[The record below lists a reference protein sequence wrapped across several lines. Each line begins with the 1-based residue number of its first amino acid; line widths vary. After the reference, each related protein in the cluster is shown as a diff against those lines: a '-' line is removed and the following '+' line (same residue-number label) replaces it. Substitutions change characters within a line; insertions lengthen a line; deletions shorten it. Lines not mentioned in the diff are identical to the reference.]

1 MATAR
6 AWPAWFAMAALAALI
21 AAPHPAGA
29 ASRRAE
35 RAVEA
40 VAPRDAG
47 APIMAIVSLK
57 SQQITIYDADGW
69 ILRAPVSSGQK
80 GRETPAGVFS
90 VIQKEAEHHSNLY
103 DDASMPHMQRITWS
117 GIALHGGPLPGY
129 PASHGCVR
137 MPYGFAERL
146 FEKTRLGMR
155 VIIAPGDAAPVEIAH
170 PALFSPNPDAGAH
183 AAALAAEA
191 AEAARKADEARIA
204 AVTAAREAARATVP
218 VRRLENLKAR
228 AEAQLAAAEAALGAA
243 LSDEAK
249 ARAEDAKAKAAA
261 KVAELQAQWDA
272 AKAELQPKLDAVAP
286 AREAAAAA
294 ESARAAA
301 TKAAR
306 EAARELEPVSVFISR
321 KTQRLYVR
329 RGFEPILESPVTIL
343 DADRPIGTHVF
354 TAVARTDTGLRW
366 SARVEACAADEPR
379 PSRSAYASA
388 AKSALDRIVIPQDVL
403 DRIAPTASPRA
414 SLIISD
420 EALSPETGKGT
431 EFVAVLSNEPQG
443 GLAMRQH
450 PASPKSPTRA
460 GATWGWNS
468 DMRLSATASTL
479 GVRSSG
485 LRFLAGELGRL
496 APAARRPSDGRPQKP
511 AAAALLRSE
520 ATQLLRPQNRA
531 AARPLQRAAATPSK
545 EGAGVFQTFGFHPP
559 SGGHQC
565 NRVRAS
571 RIEAGPDRHRISPQG
586 GHVPSIWHYVSG
598 CLRDASRYL
607 PAAVAD

>member
-1 MATAR
+1 MTSGFAKAPPAEALRRTAR
-6 AWPAWFAMAALAALI
+6 LAMVALAAAI
-21 AAPHPAGA
+21 ADPAGA
-29 ASRRAE
+29 ASSYAQRAI
-35 RAVEA
+35 EA
-40 VAPRDAG
+40 VASRAAG

-57 SQQITIYDADGW
+57 SQQVTIYDADGW

-117 GIALHGGPLPGY
+117 GIALHGGPLPGH

-170 PALFSPNPDAGAH
+170 PALLSPNSDVGAH
-183 AAALAAEA
+183 AAALVAEA

-204 AVTAAREAARATVP
+204 LVTAVREAARAAVS
-218 VRRLENLKAR
+218 VRRLEDLN
-228 AEAQLAAAEAALGAA
+228 AAAEAALGAA
-243 LSDEAK
+243 VSDEAR
-249 ARAEDAKAKAAA
+249 ARAGDAKAKAAA
-261 KVAELQAQWDA
+261 KVAELQAQWDD

-301 TKAAR
+301 TKSAS

-366 SARVEACAADEPR
+366 SVVALDDGHPRAVVEVHARPQADGGRDLEPV
-379 PSRSAYASA
+379 PAYASVA
-388 AKSALDRIVIPQDVL
+388 RSALDRIVIPQEVR
-403 DRIAPTASPRA
+403 DRISSTASPRS

-420 EALSPETGKGT
+420 EALSTETGKGT

-443 GLAMRQH
+443 GLAMRRHGPGPELRYVRQRDRQFYWR
-450 PASPKSPTRA
+450 SPF
-460 GATWGWNS
+460 GAPFSTW
-468 DMRLSATASTL
+468 
-479 GVRSSG
+479 
-485 LRFLAGELGRL
+485 
-496 APAARRPSDGRPQKP
+496 
-511 AAAALLRSE
+511 
-520 ATQLLRPQNRA
+520 
-531 AARPLQRAAATPSK
+531 
-545 EGAGVFQTFGFHPP
+545 
-559 SGGHQC
+559 
-565 NRVRAS
+565 
-571 RIEAGPDRHRISPQG
+571 
-586 GHVPSIWHYVSG
+586 
-598 CLRDASRYL
+598 
-607 PAAVAD
+607 